1 MQHWPGV
8 PAITTS
14 AWRTILADADARVPE
29 EACGILLGSPDR
41 IDDARPAPNVHPE
54 PRCRFT
60 IDPQALIDAHR
71 AAREG
76 GPSIVG
82 YYHSHPASPPE
93 PSATDAAMAAGDG
106 MVWAI
111 MGRVDG
117 EWRLRFWRDAEASFV
132 PLSYSATGR

>member
-1 MQHWPGV
+1 MQHWPAV
-8 PAITTS
+8 LAITTS
-14 AWRTILADADARVPE
+14 AWRTILADADARAPD
-29 EACGILLGSPDR
+29 EACGILFGSEPR
-41 IDDARPAPNVHPE
+41 IEQAAPAANVHPD
-54 PRCRFT
+54 PRRRFA

-106 MVWAI
+106 LIWAI
-111 MGRVDG
+111 AGRAGG
-117 EWRLRFWRDAEASFV
+117 EWRLRLWRTDPDGFM
-132 PLSYSATGR
+132 PLSYTAPGR